1 MANESGI
8 LILGETSGGAIL
20 PITRELL
27 GAARRMAGSQPVAVA
42 LIGSGIG
49 GAAQEAIAA
58 GADTVY
64 VADDGSLAEYTGDA
78 FTVALDKVVEQA
90 NPAVI
95 LMGQTDIGRDLAPRF
110 AIHKGTMVSMDSIE
124 LAMSDSKLLAT
135 RPVYGGSARAVF
147 SFKTMPQVAT
157 VRPKSQDPLEP
168 DTSRQGN
175 VVNVDVKVDA
185 SAVRTKVL
193 EHKAMEQ
200 EGIRLEDADAV
211 VTGGRGLGGPEGFS
225 GLEELAKLL
234 TGAVGASRA
243 VCDLGWRPV
252 SEQIGLTGKVVSPT
266 LYVAVAVSGASQHMA
281 GCSGA
286 KNIVAINKD
295 PEANIFKTARFGV
308 VGDYKQVV
316 PPLVEAVRK
325 IKSEG

>member
-8 LILGETSGGAIL
+8 LVLGETSNGNIAS
-20 PITRELL
+20 ITRELL
-27 GAARRMAGSQPVAVA
+27 GAARRLSDGQPVAAA
-42 LIGSGIG
+42 LIGNGVAA
-49 GAAQEAIAA
+49 AAQEAIAA

-64 VADDGSLAEYTGDA
+64 VADSPALAEYNGDT
-78 FTVALDKVVEQA
+78 FLVALNAIAEQA
-90 NPAVI
+90 NPAVV

-110 AIHKGTMVSMDSIE
+110 AVRKGTMVAMDCIE
-124 LAMSDSKLLAT
+124 LAMNGGKLAAT
-135 RPVYGGSARAVF
+135 RPVYGGSARAIF

-168 DTSRQGN
+168 DPSRQGQ
-175 VVNVDVKVDA
+175 VVNVAVSVDPSVA
-185 SAVRTKVL
+185 RTKVL
-193 EHKAMEQ
+193 ERKTVAA

-211 VTGGRGLGGPEGFS
+211 LTGGRGLGGPEGFS

-234 TGAVGASRA
+234 GGAVGATRA

-252 SEQIGLTGKVVSPT
+252 SDQIGLTGKVVSPT

-295 PEANIFKTARFGV
+295 PEANIFKSARFGI
-308 VGDYKQVV
+308 VGDYKQVI
-316 PPLVEAVRK
+316 PPLIEAVRK